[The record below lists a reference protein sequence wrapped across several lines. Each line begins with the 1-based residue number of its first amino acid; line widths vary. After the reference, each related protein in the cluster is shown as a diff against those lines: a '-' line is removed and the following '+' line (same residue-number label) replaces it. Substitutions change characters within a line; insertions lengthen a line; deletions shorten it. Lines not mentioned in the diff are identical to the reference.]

1 MIHLCLPFLL
11 KVVPLYLNI
20 LLGFVAGKFIGIA
33 RDSVARLMLYLFV
46 PLVIFN
52 GVINTKLDLSI
63 ISLPFITFIISCG
76 LCLFFYWMSGFAWHD
91 STRNLVALSA
101 GTGNTGYFGLPLAIL
116 LFNDQGEGIY
126 IMAILGLTVYENSLG
141 FYMIARGRYTAAE
154 CISKLV
160 RLPAIYA
167 LISGL
172 LFNLLHIPMP
182 DVFAEFMKHIKGA
195 YTVLGMMI
203 IGVGIAGLK
212 HFKIDISFITITFLA
227 KFIAWPLL
235 IALTINLDSHF
246 FGFFDQTIY
255 QALILL
261 SLVPL
266 AANVVVLASLMDIH
280 PDKAATAVLLSTI
293 LSIIYIPL
301 MVSCFIL

>member
-1 MIHLCLPFLL
+1 MIHFCLPFLL

-20 LLGFVAGKFIGIA
+20 ILGFVAGKYIGIA
-33 RDSVARLMLYLFV
+33 RDSVSRLMLYLFV

-63 ISLPFITFIISCG
+63 ISLPFITFIISSG
-76 LCLFFYWMSGFAWHD
+76 LCLFFYLLSGFVWQD

-101 GTGNTGYFGLPLAIL
+101 GTGNTGYFGLPVAL
-116 LFNDQGEGIY
+116 LIFNDQGEGIY
-126 IMAILGLTVYENSLG
+126 IMAILGLTVFENSLG
-141 FYMIARGRYTAAE
+141 FYMIARGRHTAAE
-154 CISKLV
+154 CIYKLI

-167 LISGL
+167 LLGGL
-172 LFNLLHIPMP
+172 LFNLLQISMP
-182 DVFAEFMKHIKGA
+182 EVFAEFMNHIKGA

-212 HFKIDISFITITFLA
+212 HFKIDASFIGLTFVA

-235 IALTINLDSHF
+235 IALTIHLDSHF
-246 FGFFDQTIY
+246 FGFFNQTIY

>member
-11 KVVPLYLNI
+11 KVVPLYINI
-20 LLGFVAGKFIGIA
+20 ILGFVAGKFVGIA
-33 RDSVARLMLYLFV
+33 RDSIARLMIYLFV

-52 GVINTKLDLSI
+52 GVINTKLDLGI
-63 ISLPFITFIISCG
+63 LSLPFITFMISAG
-76 LCLFFYWMSGFAWHD
+76 LCLFFYWLSKFIWQD
-91 STRNLVALSA
+91 YTRNLVALSA
-101 GTGNTGYFGLPLAIL
+101 GTGNTGYFGLPLALL

-126 IMAILGLTVYENSLG
+126 IMAILGITVFENTLG
-141 FYMIARGRYTAAE
+141 FYMIARGRHTAAE
-154 CISKLV
+154 CISKLI

-167 LISGL
+167 LLAGL
-172 LFNLLHIPMP
+172 IVNMLHIPVP
-182 DVFAEFMKHIKGA
+182 DVFIEFMKHIKGA
-195 YTVLGMMI
+195 YTVMGMMI
-203 IGVGIAGLK
+203 IGVGIAGIK
-212 HFKIDISFITITFLA
+212 QFKVDFSFIGITFLA

-235 IALTINLDSHF
+235 IALAISLDTHF
-246 FGFFDQTIY
+246 FGFFDETIY

-266 AANVVVLASLMDIH
+266 AANVVILATLMDIH

-301 MVSCFIL
+301 MVGCFIL